1 MKRLLEWQASEEVAK
16 ILDHKR
22 VSIPG
27 GGGVGKMGAGPLEA
41 GGIGPRHNQ
50 QHLPITAGHP
60 TSTRGVEIVY
70 VEARSAH
77 NLRHFLEL

>member
-1 MKRLLEWQASEEVAK
+1 
-16 ILDHKR
+16 
-22 VSIPG
+22 
-27 GGGVGKMGAGPLEA
+27 MGAGPLEA